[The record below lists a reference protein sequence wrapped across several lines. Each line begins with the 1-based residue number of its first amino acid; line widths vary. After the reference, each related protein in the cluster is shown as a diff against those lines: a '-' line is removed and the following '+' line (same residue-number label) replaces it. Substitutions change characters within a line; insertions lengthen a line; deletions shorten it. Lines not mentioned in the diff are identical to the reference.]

1 MNKSITVWLT
11 TVVLAVLIGYAAG
24 MYFAEDR
31 PVSGHEVATTAEEMA
46 EAEAAEPE
54 ILYWVAPMD
63 PNYRR
68 DEPGKSPMGMDLV
81 PVYADESQDD
91 EEDAFRISAAVEH
104 NLGVRTGKASLRPL
118 WRRVKATGYVGFDE
132 KLLSRIHMRTDGWVE
147 RLLVDSVGER
157 VRKGQLLFEYY
168 SPQLVNAQKEYLQS
182 WRRGEKPILD
192 AAREKLL
199 ALGMIPEEIEQLGE
213 RGTAS
218 RTIRVLAPR
227 DGVITELNAR
237 EGMYLK
243 PESEVVSLADLSSVW
258 MLAEVFEAQADW
270 VAVGQAAEARLD
282 YLPGEVFS
290 GTVDYVYPV
299 LDPQTRTLRVRLQ
312 FDNPGERLKPNMY
325 AEVTIF
331 GKSHLDALTIHR
343 DALIRGE
350 DSDRVIV
357 SLGDGRFQAREVMTG
372 IESGDWIQVIAGLEE
387 GETVVTSAQFMLDS
401 EASMTASF
409 RRLEPMDDDAARKP
423 ARVFGSGKVEEL
435 NRSERW
441 LMIRHGPIDA
451 LGWPAMTMKF
461 AATQAVEL
469 ERIQEGQNVHFAIRP
484 DDHGTYV
491 VEMVHLVDA
500 PEDKVGAAPEGHHD

>member
-1 MNKSITVWLT
+1 
-11 TVVLAVLIGYAAG
+11 
-24 MYFAEDR
+24 
-31 PVSGHEVATTAEEMA
+31 
-46 EAEAAEPE
+46 
-54 ILYWVAPMD
+54 
-63 PNYRR
+63 
-68 DEPGKSPMGMDLV
+68 
-81 PVYADESQDD
+81 
-91 EEDAFRISAAVEH
+91 
-104 NLGVRTGKASLRPL
+104 
-118 WRRVKATGYVGFDE
+118 
-132 KLLSRIHMRTDGWVE
+132 MRTDGWVDK
-147 RLLVDSVGER
+147 LLIDSVGER
-157 VRKGQLLFEYY
+157 VQKGQLLFEFY
-168 SPQLVNAQKEYLQS
+168 SPQLVNAQKEFLQS

-199 ALGMIPEEIEQLGE
+199 ALGMIPSEIEQLGE

-227 DGVITELNAR
+227 TGVVTELNAR

-243 PESEVVSLADLSSVW
+243 PESEVISLADLSSVW

-282 YLPGEVFS
+282 YMPGEVFS

-325 AEVTIF
+325 AAVTIF

-372 IESGDWIQVIAGLEE
+372 IESGEWIQVIAGLDE
-387 GETVVTSAQFMLDS
+387 GDTVVTSAQFMLDS
-401 EASMTASF
+401 EASLAASF
-409 RRLEPMDDDAARKP
+409 RRLEPVDPDAAQQVV
-423 ARVFGSGKVEEL
+423 RVFGSGQVEEMD
-435 NRSERW
+435 RSERW

-461 AATQAVEL
+461 DATQQVDL
-469 ERIQEGQNVHFAIRP
+469 ERIQPGQNVHFAIRP

-500 PEDKVGAAPEGHHD
+500 PQDKVGSAPGETHHD

>member
-24 MYFAEDR
+24 MYFAGDR

-81 PVYADESQDD
+81 PVYADESPVD

-157 VRKGQLLFEYY
+157 VRKGQLLFEFY

-199 ALGMIPEEIEQLGE
+199 ALGMIPDEIEQLGE

-325 AEVTIF
+325 AAVTIF

-372 IESGDWIQVIAGLEE
+372 IESGDWVQVIAGLEE

-401 EASMTASF
+401 EASMAASF
-409 RRLEPMDDDAARKP
+409 RRLEPVDDDAAGKP

-461 AATQAVEL
+461 DATQAVDL
-469 ERIQEGQNVHFAIRP
+469 ERIQEGQNIHFAIRP

-500 PEDKVGAAPEGHHD
+500 PEDKVGAAPESHHD